1 MKICP
6 KCKNEYRDD
15 VKYCVDCDCEL
26 IDVEAET
33 EPVHAI
39 TKAPYPDAKKIVA
52 YLNYCKFDGIFMDEP
67 DEEGF
72 VAVYCKERDYK
83 EALKQVQVFI
93 HEESKRIL
101 EEKLAAMSE
110 EELQALKEE
119 EAEKVFAPSNVY
131 QNYKGK
137 AEDNKSS
144 AFSFLV
150 VGILGV
156 LVVILSWFE
165 VLPFSIGGAGNWL
178 SHGVMLAIFV
188 IFVIIGIV
196 SAKSVK
202 KYKSLAGKEADY
214 QSQLIA
220 FLEETFTLENLS
232 EISAD
237 TEEEAYFKRMQYMR
251 DKVAEKIGEYQV
263 DASFVESLL
272 DAHYDKI
279 FG

>member
-15 VKYCVDCDCEL
+15 IKYCADCECEL
-26 IDVEAET
+26 IEVEEEKEA
-33 EPVHAI
+33 VQAI
-39 TKAPYPDAKKIVA
+39 TKAPYPDAQKIVA
-52 YLNYCKFDGIFMDEP
+52 YLNYCKFEEISMDEP

-72 VAVYCKERDYK
+72 VMIYCKERDYK
-83 EALKQVQVFI
+83 EAVKQVQVFV
-93 HEESKRIL
+93 HEEAKRIL

-119 EAEKVFAPSNVY
+119 EEEKVFAPSNVY
-131 QNYKGK
+131 QNYEGK

-144 AFSFLV
+144 AFSFLI

-156 LVVILSWFE
+156 VVVILSWFE

-188 IFVIIGIV
+188 IFVMIGII

-214 QSQLIA
+214 QSELIA
-220 FLEETFTLENLS
+220 FLEETFTLEKLS
-232 EISAD
+232 EIGAD

-251 DKVAEKIGEYQV
+251 DEIAEKISEYQV